1 MPHINMLNMRGPNIR
16 AGEIGPVKQ
25 ILKWR
30 SHGKLKSIGGHHGT
44 LDEPKPSD
52 PAAVAGPES

>member
-1 MPHINMLNMRGPNIR
+1 MLNMRGPNIR

-30 SHGKLKSIGGHHGT
+30 SHGKLKSIGGHHGI

-52 PAAVAGPES
+52 PAAVVGPES